1 MGDLL
6 NKISNLNIAEVISV
20 CTIIIGF
27 ISMLNE
33 KVRDFVLTKLNF
45 KNSKAK
51 LKNETIVNDDNSLD
65 VMLKRINALNNDY
78 IMLSDKYIEAIKDA
92 NKYKFLSEQTQQKIK
107 ELELK
112 CINNCLKNV

>member
-1 MGDLL
+1 MNTSEIVAALTVG
-6 NKISNLNIAEVISV
+6 VGSV
-20 CTIIIGF
+20 
-27 ISMLNE
+27 SMLNE

-45 KNSKAK
+45 KNSKSK

-78 IMLSDKYIEAIKDA
+78 IMLSDKYIDAIKEA
-92 NKYKFLSEQTQQKIK
+92 NKYKFMIEKIEQEKK

-112 CINNCLKNV
+112 CTNNCFKNV